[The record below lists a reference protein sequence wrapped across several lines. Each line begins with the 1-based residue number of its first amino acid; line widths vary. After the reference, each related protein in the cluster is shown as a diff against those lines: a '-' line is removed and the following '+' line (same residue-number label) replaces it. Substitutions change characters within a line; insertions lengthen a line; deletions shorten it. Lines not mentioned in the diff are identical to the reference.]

1 MTDHITVRGLVA
13 TDPKFET
20 SASGVE
26 HCSFRLASTKRRF
39 DKATGIWVEGEVNW
53 YTIIAFRNLARNI
66 AESIDKGQRILVTGK
81 LQVRDWDNGEK
92 HGTAVEILATSLG
105 ADLVFGTSTFERRS
119 PMVIDPDDEESE
131 TDFEH
136 ELQPV

>member
-39 DKATGIWVEGEVNW
+39 DKATGGWVEGEVNW
-53 YTIIAFRNLARNI
+53 FTVIAFRNLARNI
-66 AESIDKGQRILVTGK
+66 AESIDKGHRILVTGK

-92 HGTAVEILATSLG
+92 HGTAVEVLATALG
-105 ADLVFGTSTFERRS
+105 SDLVFGTTSFERRS
-119 PMVIDPDDEESE
+119 PMVLDPEDEDSDAEIE
-131 TDFEH
+131 Q
-136 ELQPV
+136 ELQPA